1 MEPSSPSSSFVDR
14 GLQGKDLEGVRKVFE
29 KQPDADKKKWLEDNK
44 EHYASLLEEAKEKM
58 MIEEIVEYGIVGSY
72 LKDLEKELEVKPSSS
87 ADIKETFRVASIDL
101 GIKTE
106 SLRHHFD
113 LKLFTEA
120 IDELFEWTRLMSVR
134 KDYLAPYFALV
145 QSSGMGK
152 TKLMYEFERKSKDEE
167 SLWDAQLLLCTDA
180 GSYAKQSD
188 VHEAL
193 SLSVASSQPTEEERA
208 KARDDLIK
216 RLEEIV
222 KKSSKTS
229 VVLLVD
235 EAQHLV
241 KGDGFLFRCFRQW
254 LRKNRGD
261 KKEEV
266 VAVFAGTTSKLT
278 NFIVERP
285 STTFSRD
292 VQSKYYKEEGR
303 KLYRPFFH
311 LSTCGAGK
319 SDPSVTEARS
329 ADETEERSS
338 GETEFRRSVKYGRPL
353 FHVMQKEDKL
363 NDKALGAIQK
373 RLLLPHATDELS
385 WLSVLAVRVQ
395 MGQVSL
401 DVASTLISLGYAN
414 LTHFEEVVPRTD
426 CGDDNDNHAVV
437 VQQCHFPD
445 PVLARCAMQLMSEKP
460 KDWTERAMKLFSTGM
475 CLPSKGDTGEV
486 FAALFMLLCGDELR
500 LEKDKNLEH
509 FSVPLKEWLNRM
521 GALWVF
527 GKQEDYGM
535 DKSVSFIQVCRNY
548 IRLDAGEM
556 AAKTEFLKELYESG
570 SAIYL
575 FAGAVACDLLVPI
588 QKSAQGGSRRQKR
601 AHDEASSDSSKM
613 PSLEQDTEAPDAMNV
628 DGDTPDAMNID
639 GVPPHSTP
647 SPIDDECFEGML
659 VSVKNRKELSLAEMG
674 QCFVSMMKQLLE
686 ANLTNGSCLLL
697 LLGRLQEETDSNPI
711 DVAKIRKEMENHL
724 SSRQTRSATSANSK
738 SQWQRLQESSISCHL
753 VIVDEKDRFGVG
765 KAILCTTSPGGEHAE
780 MYASH
785 PSCAQLV
792 EKGKEERVLRST
804 LRKKSGEKDVDLTYT
819 CNLADALKSNS
830 MNTRS

>member
-1 MEPSSPSSSFVDR
+1 VDT
-14 GLQGKDLEGVRKVFE
+14 GLQGKDLEGVRKVFQE
-29 KQPDADKKKWLEDNK
+29 QPDADKKKWLEDNK
-44 EHYASLLEEAKEKM
+44 EYYASLLEEAKEKM
-58 MIEEIVEYGIVGSY
+58 MIEEYGELGIVGSY

-106 SLRHHFD
+106 TLRHHFD

-120 IDELFEWTRLMSVR
+120 IDELFKWTRLMSVR
-134 KDYLAPYFALV
+134 EKYLAPYFALV

-152 TKLMYEFERKSKDEE
+152 TKLMYEFERKSRDEE
-167 SLWDAQLLLCTDA
+167 SLCDARLLLCTDA
-180 GSYAKQSD
+180 GSYVKQSD

-208 KARDDLIK
+208 KARKDHLISQ
-216 RLEEIV
+216 LEQIV
-222 KKSSKTS
+222 NKSSKTS

-254 LRKNRGD
+254 LRKIRGE
-261 KKEEV
+261 KKV

-292 VQSKYYKEEGR
+292 GQSKYHENEGR
-303 KLYRPFFH
+303 KLYSPFFH

-319 SDPSVTEARS
+319 SDPSVTEDRS

-338 GETEFRRSVKYGRPL
+338 DETEFRRSVKYGRPL

-363 NDKALGAIQK
+363 DDTALGAIQK
-373 RLLLPHATDELS
+373 RLLLSHATDELS

-414 LTHFEEVVPRTD
+414 LTHFEEVVPRT
-426 CGDDNDNHAVV
+426 GHEDDDDNHAVV

-460 KDWTERAMKLFSTGM
+460 PDWTERAMKLFSTGM

-500 LEKDKNLEH
+500 LEKDENLEH
-509 FSVPLKEWLNRM
+509 FSVPLQKWLDKM
-521 GALWVF
+521 GALCVF
-527 GKQEDYGM
+527 GKEDYTV
-535 DKSVSFIQVCRNY
+535 DKFVSFIQVCRNY
-548 IRLDAGEM
+548 IRLDAGEIS
-556 AAKTEFLKELYESG
+556 AKEKFLKELYESG

-575 FAGAVACDLLVPI
+575 FAGAAACDLLVPI
-588 QKSAQGGSRRQKR
+588 QKSAQGSRRQKR

-639 GVPPHSTP
+639 GAPPHTP
-647 SPIDDECFEGML
+647 SPIDDEYFEGML

-674 QCFVSMMKQLLE
+674 QCFASMTKQLLE
-686 ANLTNGSCLLL
+686 ANLENGSCLLL
-697 LLGRLQEETDSNPI
+697 LLGRLQEETDNNPV
-711 DVAKIRKEMENHL
+711 DVAQIRSQMESHL
-724 SSRQTRSATSANSK
+724 SSRQTRSATSSKSK
-738 SQWQRLQESSISCHL
+738 SQWQRLQKSSISCHL

-785 PSCAQLV
+785 PSFAQLV
-792 EKGKEERVLRST
+792 EKGKEVRVLRST
-804 LRKKSGEKDVDLTYT
+804 LRKKPRETDADLTYT
-819 CNLADALKSNS
+819 CNLAAALQSNS
-830 MNTRS
+830 MNS